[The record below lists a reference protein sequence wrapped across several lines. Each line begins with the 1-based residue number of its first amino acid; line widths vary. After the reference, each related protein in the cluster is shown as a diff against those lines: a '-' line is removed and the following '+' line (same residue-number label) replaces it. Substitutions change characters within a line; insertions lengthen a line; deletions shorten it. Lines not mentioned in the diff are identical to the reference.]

1 MKYFKEETLNE
12 HLDIKICS
20 EESEYCNDAPIQE
33 DYEFD
38 DKDELWFR
46 HRLDELSL
54 VVWYYNLFF

>member
-38 DKDELWFR
+38 DKDEL
-46 HRLDELSL
+46 
-54 VVWYYNLFF
+54 